1 MVLVKDYKELFL
13 TFAKIGAFTFGGG
26 YAMLALIENICVEEK
41 KWITHDEMMNVTV
54 IAESTPGPVAI
65 NCSTYVGYKKKGL
78 PGALAATVGMVLPS
92 FVIIFLIS
100 VFFDNFLEISVVANA
115 FKGIKAA
122 VGILIVD
129 AAVKLFS
136 KSGLNGLQKGILV
149 ASFLAMMA
157 INIFSIHVSSLVI
170 MLAAAVVGLAV
181 LPFGGDREKDVPPV
195 KTKDMDDGDM

>member
-1 MVLVKDYKELFL
+1 MKYLAELFL

-41 KWITHDEMMNVTV
+41 KWISHDEMMNITV

-78 PGALAATVGMVLPS
+78 AGAIAATVGMVLPS
-92 FVIIFLIS
+92 FLIIFLIS
-100 VFFDNFLEISVVANA
+100 VFFDDFLEISVVANA
-115 FKGIKAA
+115 FRGIKAA

-129 AAVKLFS
+129 AAVKLFAKS
-136 KSGLNGLQKGILV
+136 KLAVWQKCILA

-157 INIFSIHVSSLVI
+157 INFFSIHISSLVI
-170 MLAAAVVGLAV
+170 MLGAAVTGLAV
-181 LPFGGDREKDVPPV
+181 LLLGTDK
-195 KTKDMDDGDM
+195 KTNP